1 MAKSGKLGTAK
12 YETKLEADGTTM
24 VRAWRD
30 YPAGLQPTTAER
42 VWQIAAD
49 FDGVK
54 TIFPLMLGVY
64 ISYPDTLGTA
74 VNMVRCMTFAPPD
87 PTSPLSA
94 KNALA
99 FGVEQLVEIDEKAR
113 SLTYI
118 SVLGMPVENYR
129 STMQVTGDD
138 ACRLS
143 WTSTFTIDPKNRKFV
158 KILAGILVSGAN
170 QIAVTLG
177 LG

>member
-1 MAKSGKLGTAK
+1 MAKSGKLDAAQ
-12 YETKLEADGTTM
+12 YETKIESDGAIM

-30 YPAGLQPTTAER
+30 YPAGLRPTTAER
-42 VWQIAAD
+42 VWRIASD
-49 FDGVK
+49 FGGVK
-54 TIFPLMLGVY
+54 AVFPLMLSVY

-74 VNMVRCMTFAPPD
+74 KNMVRCMTFAPPD
-87 PTSPLSA
+87 LMSPLS
-94 KNALA
+94 KNNALA
-99 FGVEQLVEIDEKAR
+99 FGVEQLVEINEKAR

-138 ACRLS
+138 ACRLT
-143 WTSTFTIDPKNRKFV
+143 WTSTFTIDPKQKKFV
-158 KILAGILVSGAN
+158 KTLAGILVDGAN

>member
-30 YPAGLQPTTAER
+30 YPAGLQPTTAQR

-49 FDGVK
+49 FGGVK

-138 ACRLS
+138 ACRLT
-143 WTSTFTIDPKNRKFV
+143 WTSTFTIAPKNRKFV

-177 LG
+177 LD